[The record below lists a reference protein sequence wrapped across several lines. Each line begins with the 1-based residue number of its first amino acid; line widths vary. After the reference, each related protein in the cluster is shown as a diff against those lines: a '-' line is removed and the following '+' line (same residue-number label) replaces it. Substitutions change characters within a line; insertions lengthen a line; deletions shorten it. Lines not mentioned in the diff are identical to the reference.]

1 MEIKNADTSLSLVRA
16 ESNGAEISDSTDFSQ
31 GHLAPAL
38 SAFFN
43 GNPVA
48 TFVINAD
55 HVITHWNRAC
65 EYLSGMPAS
74 EMIGTRRQWAPFYKE
89 ARPVMA
95 DLIVSGNLEE
105 MANMYCTDKFKRSS
119 LIPDAFEAEIFFP
132 ELGVNGLW
140 VHITASPLC
149 NLQGQVV
156 GAIETL
162 QDISERRIAEEALHR
177 AHADLEYVVEC
188 RTAELADA
196 NLKLAQDIRLREKS
210 DSDTR
215 RRNAELT
222 ALNAKLSAAKKQ
234 LFQAEKLASIGQLAA
249 GVAHEINNP
258 IGYIFSNFGALEN
271 YLDGMFRMLAA
282 YEAAEPEIASAEVA
296 AKVRSVREQVEL
308 VFLKEDIPAL
318 MRESR
323 EGIVR
328 VRKIVQDLKDF
339 SRVDENQE
347 WQWAN
352 LHQGIDST
360 LNIVNNEVKYKAD
373 VIKEYGDI
381 PDVECLP
388 SQINQVIMNL
398 VVNAAHAIDSERGRI
413 VIRSGTMDERV
424 WIEVA
429 DNGAGIPEEN
439 LTRIFDPFFTTK
451 AIGKGTGLGLSLSY
465 GIMQKHDGSIE
476 VKSQCGVGTTFR
488 IMWPIHHTEKNI
500 GEKGREA

>member
-1 MEIKNADTSLSLVRA
+1 MENTNIDIRLPMVRTESDACETSGTA
-16 ESNGAEISDSTDFSQ
+16 DFSQ
-31 GHLAPAL
+31 GMLAPAL
-38 SAFFN
+38 SAFFD

-65 EYLSGMPAS
+65 EHASGMSAS
-74 EMIGTRRQWAPFYKE
+74 EMIGTRNQWLPFYSQQ
-89 ARPVMA
+89 RPVMA
-95 DLIVSGNLEE
+95 DLIVSGSLEV
-105 MANMYCTDKFKRSS
+105 MVDTYYDKFKRSS
-119 LIPDAFEAEIFFP
+119 LIPDAFEAEDFFP
-132 ELGVNGLW
+132 KLGNNGLW
-140 VHITASPLC
+140 MHFTAAPLR
-149 NLQGQVV
+149 NLHGQVV

-162 QDISERRIAEEALHR
+162 QDVTERRIAEEALR
-177 AHADLEYVVEC
+177 LAHADLEHVVEC
-188 RTAELADA
+188 RTAQLADA
-196 NLKLAQDIRLREKS
+196 NLKLAEDIRCREKS
-210 DSDTR
+210 EADTQH
-215 RRNAELT
+215 RNAELT
-222 ALNAKLSAAKKQ
+222 ALNAKLSMAQEQ
-234 LFQAEKLASIGQLAA
+234 LLQSEKLASIGQLAA

-258 IGYIFSNFGALEN
+258 IGYIFSNFGTLEN
-271 YLDGMFRMLAA
+271 YLDGMFQMLAA

-296 AKVRSVREQVEL
+296 ASIRHVREQVEL
-308 VFLKEDIPAL
+308 SFLKEDIPAL

-360 LNIVNNEVKYKAD
+360 LNIVSNEVKYKAD
-373 VIKEYGDI
+373 VVKEYGDI

-388 SQINQVIMNL
+388 SQINQVVMNL
-398 VVNAAHAIDSERGRI
+398 VVNAAHAMGNERGKI
-413 VIRSGTMDERV
+413 TIRSGVTGGDV
-424 WIEVA
+424 WIEVE
-429 DNGAGIPEEN
+429 DNGTGIAEEN

-476 VKSQCGVGTTFR
+476 VKSQCGAGTTFR
-488 IMWPIHHTEKNI
+488 IIWPIHHVGKKNI
-500 GEKGREA
+500 EGGEKI